1 MKVGTIIV
9 LCLTFFSC
17 NHKTENKHPMVF
29 NSVKW
34 KQSDGPDF
42 PNRIWMLKDLMERHD
57 LHGITK
63 DSLLKDLGEPT
74 RADKDYLFYQVK
86 QERIGSFPLHTT
98 TLVIK
103 LGADSLV
110 EKVMIHK

>member
-1 MKVGTIIV
+1 MF
-9 LCLTFFSC
+9 LWCLLGVSACRQSDHT
-17 NHKTENKHPMVF
+17 KQPMVF
-29 NSVKW
+29 DPVKW
-34 KQSDGPDF
+34 KEADGVDF
-42 PNRIWMLKDLMERHD
+42 PHRIRMLKDLMEHHD

-86 QERIGSFPLHTT
+86 QERIGSFPLHTI

-103 LGADSLV
+103 LGPDSLV
-110 EKVMIHK
+110 DKVMIHK